1 MIIQKMIVYHP
12 FQSLYFNSLITKKA
26 KNSYEGDYH
35 GLGGSKFLFEISKDN
50 NEQQAV
56 KEYVDGLENN
66 IEYYKE
72 WCAIYQTQRDL
83 ARSKVSQLEMKV
95 LQLQHIIL
103 QQYRTQ

>member
-1 MIIQKMIVYHP
+1 LANAKTAKQSNHTTNTVQNHHMQEIVP
-12 FQSLYFNSLITKKA
+12 A
-26 KNSYEGDYH
+26 G
-35 GLGGSKFLFEISKDN
+35 
-50 NEQQAV
+50 NEQEAV

-95 LQLQHIIL
+95 LQLQHIII
-103 QQYRTQ
+103 QNERMH